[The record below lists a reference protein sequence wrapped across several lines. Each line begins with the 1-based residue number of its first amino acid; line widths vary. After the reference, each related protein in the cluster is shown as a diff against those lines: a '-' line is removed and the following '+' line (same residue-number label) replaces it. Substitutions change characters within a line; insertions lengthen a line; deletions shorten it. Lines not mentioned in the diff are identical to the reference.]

1 MVSVI
6 IEESTLEISNRKS
19 ITGEVYFQF
28 GDTFFPDCNWNDFIV
43 VILTWWNKSI
53 KLLETSSVGAS
64 QDFIFMDG
72 PFYVH
77 GVKKD
82 SSHITLSFIRR
93 NKADLE
99 VIASLDTEIDSL
111 KKSIAKASRKVL
123 KELNAKNWVT
133 DDVEDLTKQ
142 VQ

>member
-1 MVSVI
+1 MV

-28 GDTFFPDCNWNDFIV
+28 GDAFFPDCNWNDFIV

-53 KLLETSSVGAS
+53 KLLETSSAGTS
-64 QDFIFMDG
+64 QDFNFLDG

-82 SSHITLSFIRR
+82 NLHITLSFIRR
-93 NKADLE
+93 NKANLE

-111 KKSIAKASRKVL
+111 KKSIVKASRKVL

-142 VQ
+142 IQ

>member
-1 MVSVI
+1 MVSVV

-19 ITGEVYFQF
+19 ITGEIYFQI

-53 KLLETSSVGAS
+53 KSLETSSVGTS
-64 QDFIFMDG
+64 QDFNFMDG

-82 SSHITLSFIRR
+82 STHIILNFITR
-93 NKADLE
+93 NKAGLE
-99 VIASLDTEIDSL
+99 VIALLDTEIDSL
-111 KKSIAKASRKVL
+111 KNSIAKASRKVL
-123 KELNAKNWVT
+123 EEVNAKNWIT
-133 DDVEDLTKQ
+133 DDIEELKKQ
-142 VQ
+142 IQ